1 MDMQQAK
8 DKGKAL
14 IEEMED
20 RLRNIKAIRGVPYM
34 ILLRES
40 YNMISIWA
48 TIIRASRR
56 SPMERLVD
64 VMGESLQSSSL
75 DLIRNGLKLIAGN
88 EAKFLELRDA
98 FASDLD
104 GMLKRV
110 IAGTGFVIL
119 TYGGDDSETERTSP
133 GSQDGNTE

>member
-1 MDMQQAK
+1 MDMQQVK
-8 DKGKAL
+8 DEAKAL

-20 RLRNIKAIRGVPYM
+20 RLRNIKAIRGAPYM

-64 VMGESLQSSSL
+64 VMGNSLQSSNL
-75 DLIRNGLKLIAGN
+75 AMVQNGLKLIAGN
-88 EAKFLELRDA
+88 EEKFLELRDA
-98 FASDLD
+98 FASDLSS
-104 GMLKRV
+104 MMKRV
-110 IAGTGFVIL
+110 ENGSYVLL
-119 TYGGDDSETERTSP
+119 TGGDDSETERTSP
-133 GSQDGNTE
+133 GS